1 MTRCIV
7 LHDDRVES
15 INAGDF
21 SRPGADSNCPY
32 FCTYDCA
39 FDATSSSVVFN
50 EASAT
55 LKPPCPYG
63 RKDMIITF
71 KADKLYIPRIKGFL
85 SLKTALNGN
94 EIYEIDGKR
103 YVVNSDEHLVI
114 NDGEAYSSWIDSYRQ
129 VESFCLFYGN
139 DTISQVFSAHSQPIE
154 EALDEDY
161 VYNTTDIRFDKRI
174 SQGKEIINSI
184 LRRIRWQIS
193 NTDISDHQYIEEQ
206 ILLLLKTIFISQ
218 KGLADNINDIMSIG
232 TAQRIEILK
241 RLLIGKEFI
250 DSCFREKINISHAA
264 KVSKLSEYQFIRLF
278 KKVYM
283 VTPGRYLTNRRLEFA
298 RRLLASTDRNV
309 TEIAM
314 EIGFN
319 DPSYFSRLFKKT
331 YSVSPSNVSR
341 NTAIEE

>member
-1 MTRCIV
+1 MSRCIV

-21 SRPGADSNCPY
+21 SRPGADFNCPY

-39 FDATSSSVVFN
+39 FDIASSSVIFK
-50 EASAT
+50 EAPKI

-63 RKDMIITF
+63 KKSMIITF
-71 KADKLYIPRIKGFL
+71 KADKLYIPRVKGFL
-85 SLKTALNGN
+85 SLKTTLNGN

-103 YVVNSDEHLVI
+103 YVVNNDEHLII
-114 NDGEAYSSWIDSYRQ
+114 NDGEAYSSWIDSNKQ
-129 VESFCLFYGN
+129 VESFCVFYGIDAVN
-139 DTISQVFSAHSQPIE
+139 QVFSAHSLPIE

-161 VYNTTDIRFDKRI
+161 IYKADNIRFDKRI
-174 SQGKEIINSI
+174 NQGNEIISNI
-184 LRRIRWQIS
+184 LGKIRWQIS

-232 TAQRIEILK
+232 RSQRIEILK
-241 RLLIGKEFI
+241 RLLMGKEFI
-250 DSCFREKINISHAA
+250 DSYFREKINISHVA
-264 KVSKLSEYQFIRLF
+264 KVSKLSKYQFIRLF
-278 KKVYM
+278 KKVYG
-283 VTPGRYLTNRRLEFA
+283 VTPGRYLTNRRLELA
-298 RRLLASTDRNV
+298 RKLLTITDRNI
-309 TEIAM
+309 TDITM

-331 YSVSPSNVSR
+331 YSVSPSNVPR
-341 NTAIEE
+341 NSAIEE